1 MSNLILDRIKEWK
14 DNLALL
20 EGHDKFTYIIEIAR
34 DVKPFPN
41 EFKQDIFKI
50 RGCASNLWVVPK
62 PQGNL
67 MYFEHDADAFITKGY
82 AKIVL
87 DIFNGNTKEDIIKHK
102 DSIKEIGV
110 AELLTAQRQSGL
122 SNLIETIVRYC
133 Q

>member
-82 AKIVL
+82 AKLVL

-102 DSIKEIGV
+102 DSINCEI
-110 AELLTAQRQSGL
+110 LP
-122 SNLIETIVRYC
+122 IKF
-133 Q
+133 

>member
-20 EGHDKFTYIIEIAR
+20 EGHDKFTYIIDIAR

-41 EFKQDIFKI
+41 EFKKDVFKI

-87 DIFNGNTKEDIIKHK
+87 DIFNGNTKEDIIKHE

-122 SNLIETIVRYC
+122 SNLIATIVRYC

>member
-1 MSNLILDRIKEWK
+1 MTLILDRIKEWK

-122 SNLIETIVRYC
+122 SNLIATIVRYC

>member
-122 SNLIETIVRYC
+122 SNLIATIVRYC